1 MPKYL
6 QLYLDADYII
16 PIGIGENGN
25 VNKYIDQQASRRL
38 WLFFN
43 RGNNGMFNANETNK
57 ANAEAGKEG
66 YYGDFWKHLEDGDN
80 VPGENYRF
88 IELLDLAGIIGALR
102 DWANATLFTDTPEV
116 VLHFA
121 TVIPLKARRAF
132 AGYIEQ
138 RLGRVRSYSKE
149 IYDLLADK
157 VNYDNRTMSPSFG
170 DQMLVIQSSGND
182 ILLSVQTWCGE
193 QFMQGDDA
201 IRLKKQGSEFLKY
214 QLAKMVVDLYE
225 RNNNMLYG
233 TEEKEREYRYQ
244 MQFAEVWLKEWKD
257 ETFWVERF
265 HYSRNPGNIY
275 PPIEIDGRQLRL
287 LVEDA
292 IRETIAAVRKYYKES
307 IRNNHL
313 HTVLMGDVFK
323 DKTFLGK
330 CVSETDSDGK
340 YTYFDDNAVQE
351 ALGRYNVM
359 YSSLEENLNDLE
371 RIYMDKANERERIRE
386 YVKNAEKIGKLR
398 SDAGMAVRQLRDAY
412 DSVTAS
418 NMNQTLS
425 WETLMQ
431 HSQFDEAEKIIA
443 KMSTSDSLTLA
454 NGKAFDT
461 LKEIERNNSLLINLV
476 QLREVRDIVE
486 DIREKEEELRTYLD
500 KTNQLQDMP
509 DVLRRK
515 VKKYRDLYPKYL
527 EEKRLFESEPTLVA
541 KRKHLEQMRE
551 MTMESL
557 PVLDIEDVK
566 GSVTV
571 SVEKSGGF
579 LGFGAKKTISM
590 KLQIAKPLPCRGV
603 LIISPKTITKIPEDR
618 RGVVCFDVEKGAEDI
633 VVDEKGEP
641 SKFGLGKDDKT
652 FMVKFWPHEDENVP
666 INRFDIRGTGSYNL

>member
-16 PIGIGENGN
+16 PTGVGETGN
-25 VNKYIDQQASRRL
+25 LNKYTDQQASRRL
-38 WLFFN
+38 WLYFN

-66 YYGDFWKHLEDGDN
+66 FYGDFWTHLEGGDN
-80 VPGENYRF
+80 VPGENYPF
-88 IELLDLAGIIGALR
+88 VELLDLAGIIGSLR
-102 DWANATLFTDTPEV
+102 EWANATLFTDTPEV
-116 VLHFA
+116 VLHFS

-132 AGYIEQ
+132 AEYIEKK
-138 RLGRVRSYSKE
+138 LGRVRSYSKE
-149 IYDLLADK
+149 INDLLADK

-182 ILLSVQTWCGE
+182 VLLSVQTWCGE

-201 IRLKKQGSEFLKY
+201 LRLKKQGNEFLKY

-244 MQFAEVWLKEWKD
+244 MQFAEEWLKVWKN
-257 ETFWVERF
+257 ETFWIDRF

-275 PPIEIDGRQLRL
+275 PSIEIDGRQLRL

-292 IRETIAAVRKYYKES
+292 IRETIASVRKYYRES

-330 CVSETDSDGK
+330 CVSETESDGK

-351 ALGRYNVM
+351 ALGRYKVK
-359 YSSLEENLNDLE
+359 YSSLEESLDDLE
-371 RIYMDKANERERIRE
+371 RNYMDKANERERIRE
-386 YVKNAEKIGKLR
+386 YVKNAETIGKLLT
-398 SDAGMAVRQLRDAY
+398 DAGIASEQLQNAY
-412 DSVTAS
+412 DSVVAD
-418 NMNQTLS
+418 NRHQTLS

-443 KMSTSDSLTLA
+443 TMSTSDNLTLA
-454 NGKAFDT
+454 SGKAINT

-476 QLREVRDIVE
+476 QLREVKDIVE
-486 DIREKEEELRTYLD
+486 NIREKEEELRSYID
-500 KTNQLQDMP
+500 KTDKLKEMP
-509 DVLRRK
+509 DDLRRK
-515 VKKYRDLYPKYL
+515 VKKYRDLYPRYL
-527 EEKRLFESEPTLVA
+527 EEKRLFESEPTLVG
-541 KRKHLEQMRE
+541 KRKHLEEMRE
-551 MTMESL
+551 MTMEPL

-566 GSVTV
+566 GRIMVK
-571 SVEKSGGF
+571 VEKSGGF
-579 LGFGAKKTISM
+579 LGIGGKKTISIT
-590 KLQIAKPLPCRGV
+590 LQVSKPLPCRGV
-603 LIISPKTITKIPEDR
+603 LVVSPKAITKIPEGR
-618 RGVVCFDVEKGAEDI
+618 SGVVCFDVEKGAEDI
-633 VVDEKGEP
+633 VVEEKGDP
-641 SKFGLGKDDKT
+641 SKFGLGKDAKSFT
-652 FMVKFWPHEDENVP
+652 VKFWPHEDENVP
-666 INRFDIRGTGSYNL
+666 INRFDIKDSGSFWI